1 MRRTPLTCYAAAE
14 LTALFRDELKLCQVQ
29 PGEVV
34 LVFSDTFMNPVYPV
48 ACLAAAKDVGA
59 DTFQIVV
66 PQDAGLRS
74 RAVVDAWKAADMV
87 VALASFP
94 WLYSKAHN
102 EALDAGTR
110 TLMVEEP
117 EDVLRRL
124 FPIPEV
130 RQRGEAGA
138 RLLAAGRRLRVT
150 SEAGTDLTM
159 DKGTRPACAQ
169 YGISDQGG
177 RWDHWPSG
185 LVGTAPIEGSVEGTL
200 VIDGGDAILNL
211 GRHVLQ
217 PIRLTI
223 RDGRVVSFEGGA
235 EARLLQ
241 QYFEAA
247 DQPNAYLVS
256 HIGWGTDK
264 RARWDTISLRFWE
277 WGGIMDGESYY
288 GNMQI
293 AFGANFFRQLGGT
306 NVCNFHIDIPC
317 LNNSFWVDDVQVL
330 DRGRFVVPELV

>member
-1 MRRTPLTCYAAAE
+1 MRRTPLTGYAAAE
-14 LTALFRDELKLCQVQ
+14 LSGLFREELKLCNVQ
-29 PGEVV
+29 QGEVV

-48 ACLAAAKDVGA
+48 ACLAAAKDLGA

-66 PQDAGLRS
+66 PQDAGLSS
-74 RAVVDAWKAADMV
+74 RAVVEAWKAADMV
-87 VALASFP
+87 VALASFA

-117 EDVLRRL
+117 EDVLKRL

-130 RQRGEAGA
+130 RRRSEAGA
-138 RLLAAGRRLRVT
+138 QLMAAGSRLRVT
-150 SEAGTDLTM
+150 SDAGTDLTM
-159 DKGTRPACAQ
+159 EKGNRPAGAQ
-169 YGISDQGG
+169 YGISDIPG

-185 LVGTAPIEGSVEGTL
+185 LVATAPIEGSVDGTL
-200 VIDGGDAILNL
+200 VINAGDAILNL
-211 GRHVLQ
+211 GRHAIE
-217 PIRLTI
+217 PIRLTL
-223 RDGRVVSFEGGA
+223 RDGRIVSFEGGA
-235 EARLLQ
+235 EARHLQ
-241 QYFEAA
+241 RYFEAA
-247 DQPNAYLVS
+247 DQPNAYVVS

-264 RARWDTISLRFWE
+264 RARWDTISHRFWE

-317 LNNSFWVDDVQVL
+317 LDHSFWVDDVQVV
-330 DRGRFVVPELV
+330 DRGTFLVPELV